1 MSSQVGGF
9 GEIKKLQISSQS
21 LSQSFFPSRT
31 YTKFSHDTVSLSPS
45 VSLSLSLSLSLS
57 FRSFLFF
64 SFNQLQ
70 GSRVHTCCM
79 YACIQN

>member
-31 YTKFSHDTVSLSPS
+31 YTKFSHDTVSLSLP
-45 VSLSLSLSLSLS
+45 LSLSLS